1 MSAPTDIP
9 ADGAVET
16 VVVPRARDLGGFEV
30 RRVLPSTQRHMV
42 GPFIF
47 WDQMG
52 PTHFASGHGIDV
64 RPHPHIGLATV
75 TYLLRGEIMRRDS
88 LGSVAAI
95 RPGEMNLMTAGS
107 GIVHSERTGPALRA
121 GGHEL
126 FGVQAWV
133 ALPRTH
139 EEGDAAF
146 EHFGAAELPLLQER
160 GVELRLIAGE
170 MHGVR
175 SPVATPMAM
184 IYADLALAAGAELS
198 FDARYPERAIYT
210 MEGEIE
216 LAGECFGAGQMLVL
230 KRGQAV
236 TLRGVSSAR
245 CMLLGGEPA
254 DGPRHIWW
262 NFVSSSLERIEQA
275 KADWRAGRFAA
286 VPDETE
292 FIPLPET

>member
-1 MSAPTDIP
+1 MSAPPDTRTG
-9 ADGAVET
+9 GAVET

-30 RRVLPSTQRHMV
+30 RRVLPSAQRHMI

-52 PTHFASGHGIDV
+52 PAHFASGHGIDV

-75 TYLLRGEIMRRDS
+75 TYLLRGEIMHRDS

-133 ALPRTH
+133 ALPRAHVETA
-139 EEGDAAF
+139 AAF
-146 EHFGAAELPLLQER
+146 EHFGAGELPVLQER
-160 GVELRLIAGE
+160 GVDLRLIAGE

-175 SPVATPMAM
+175 SPVTTPMAM

-210 MEGEIE
+210 MEGELE
-216 LAGECFGAGQMLVL
+216 LAGERFAAGHMLVL
-230 KRGQAV
+230 KPGQAV
-236 TLRGVSSAR
+236 TLRGSSSAR

-262 NFVSSSLERIEQA
+262 NFVSSSLDRIEQA
-275 KADWRAGRFAA
+275 KADWRAGQFAA
-286 VPDETE
+286 VPGDAE
-292 FIPLPET
+292 FIPLPDT

>member
-1 MSAPTDIP
+1 MSDPPDMP
-9 ADGAVET
+9 AGAAVET

-30 RRVLPSTQRHMV
+30 RRVLPSPQRHMV

-52 PTHFASGHGIDV
+52 PAHFASGHGIDV

-75 TYLLRGEIMRRDS
+75 TYLLRGEIMHRDS
-88 LGSVAAI
+88 LGSVVAI

-121 GGHEL
+121 DGHEL

-133 ALPRTH
+133 ALPRAH
-139 EEGDAAF
+139 EESEAAF
-146 EHFGAAELPLLQER
+146 AHFGAGELPLLQER
-160 GVELRLIAGE
+160 GVDLRLIAGE

-175 SPVATPMAM
+175 SPVTTPMAM

-198 FDARYPERAIYT
+198 FDARYPERAVYT
-210 MEGEIE
+210 MEGELE
-216 LAGECFGAGQMLVL
+216 LAGERFAAGQMLVL
-230 KRGQAV
+230 KPGQAV
-236 TLRGVSSAR
+236 TLRGSSSAR

>member
-1 MSAPTDIP
+1 
-9 ADGAVET
+9 
-16 VVVPRARDLGGFEV
+16 
-30 RRVLPSTQRHMV
+30 MV

-52 PTHFASGHGIDV
+52 PAHFASGHGIDV

-75 TYLLRGEIMRRDS
+75 TYLLRGEIMHRDS
-88 LGSVAAI
+88 LGSVAVI

-133 ALPRTH
+133 ALPRAH

-160 GVELRLIAGE
+160 GVDLRLIAGE

-216 LAGECFGAGQMLVL
+216 LAGERFGAGQMLVL

-286 VPDETE
+286 VPGETE